1 MLKFIF
7 TTALVFSSLLSFG
20 QTEIKTMFYNLLEFP
35 EALPQNREAILKDI
49 LNEYNPD
56 VFMICELQSQEGAD
70 LILNSSL
77 NDEDSD
83 FAAAPYFE
91 NQSSGAD
98 LQQLLFYRKNMFTL
112 ENTAIITTPVR
123 DINRYDLKLS
133 TLDGDT
139 DPVII
144 NTYVT
149 HLKSSQG
156 SANQT
161 LRLEMVQEFT
171 EDIES
176 LDPNAFVLF
185 AGDFNLYTSTE
196 PAYGAL
202 LNPTNNVVMV
212 DPIDTPGSWNNNE
225 DFAGIHTQSTRI
237 SSSGFGAGAGG
248 GLDDRFDFILMSQS
262 MQTNPTLRYVEGTY
276 KSFGN
281 NANCYN
287 NRIDAFECD
296 GEFSLQLR
304 SSLYNMS
311 DHLPVV
317 MSLETNKEI
326 VILNTPVNE
335 VATNFILKS
344 TIVSEILEIETLGD
358 TDITFSIYNTLGQKI
373 TETSNKNQ
381 TTTVINIAHLPQG
394 VYYLTNNQSSTQTIK
409 FLKTF

>member
-1 MLKFIF
+1 MLKYIF
-7 TTALVFSSLLSFG
+7 TLVFGLFTLLSFG

-35 EALPQNREAILKDI
+35 EALPQNRQDILKDI
-49 LNEYNPD
+49 LNGYNPD
-56 VFMICELQSQEGAD
+56 IFMICELQSQEGAD

-77 NDEDSD
+77 NDEGSD
-83 FAAAPYFE
+83 YAAAPYFE
-91 NQSSGAD
+91 NQSSSAD

-112 ENTAIITTPVR
+112 ENTAVITTTVR

-133 TLDGDT
+133 TADGAT

-144 NTYVT
+144 YTYVT

-156 SANQT
+156 SANQA

-176 LDPNAFVLF
+176 LNSDAFVLF
-185 AGDFNLYTSTE
+185 AGDFNIYTSTE
-196 PAYGAL
+196 PAYTEIL
-202 LNPTNNVVMV
+202 DPTNNVVML
-212 DPIDTPGSWNNNE
+212 DPIDTLGSWNNNE
-225 DFAGIHTQSTRI
+225 DFAAIHTQSTRL

-248 GLDDRFDFILMSQS
+248 GLDDRFDFIMMSQA
-262 MQTNPTLRYVEGTY
+262 MQTNPALRYVEGTY
-276 KSFGN
+276 KSYGN

-326 VILNTPVNE
+326 VILSTPDNE
-335 VATNFILKS
+335 IAANFRLKS
-344 TIVSEILEIETLGD
+344 TIVSEILEIETLGAND
-358 TDITFSIYNTLGQKI
+358 LTFSIYNTLGQKVA
-373 TETSNKNQ
+373 ETSNNNQ
-381 TTTVINIAHLPQG
+381 TNTVINVAHFPQG
-394 VYYLTNNQSSTQTIK
+394 IYYLTNNQSSTQTLK